1 MIPQG
6 VDVPGLAEQLSED
19 SVAFTNPVLAGDPA
33 AQADAQAAL
42 RDGDGI
48 AVVDVPG
55 GMPADYRDVAQE
67 LQDATGLDTVIVQ
80 SPGTISVVSDSLSR
94 AEIESAQS
102 GVPAGA
108 TQAAALDAFYD
119 GVEQTPSFYL
129 PAAVLVVLVVALVG
143 GVWAFRQAAGAAGR
157 TGRAA
162 AGDIGAG
169 ATAHTG
175 NAGRL
180 GGK

>member
-6 VDVPGLAEQLSED
+6 VDVPDLAEQLSED

-48 AVVDVPG
+48 AVVDVAG

-80 SPGTISVVSDSLSR
+80 SLGTISVVSDSLSR

-102 GVPAGA
+102 GVPAGV
-108 TQAAALDAFYD
+108 TQAEALGAFYGGAD
-119 GVEQTPSFYL
+119 QTPSFYL
-129 PAAVLVVLVVALVG
+129 PAAALVVLVVALVG
-143 GVWAFRQAAGAAGR
+143 GVWAFRRAAGAAR
-157 TGRAA
+157 CTGRAA
-162 AGDIGAG
+162 AGGIVAG
-169 ATAHTG
+169 AAVR
-175 NAGRL
+175 AGAP
-180 GGK
+180 GA